1 MRDDDNRRNKYYF
14 QEISPF
20 GLRDTQRLEVANCA
34 KLKPSIF
41 RSGGWG
47 ILAATQLR
55 EISSPRLANAQVDSF
70 KDDNSVAFHQTR
82 ARTHIRVE
90 TPRLT
95 KRLPQNLT
103 PGTLCGRSILVT
115 LLPHDAATDPKLQK
129 RN

>member
-1 MRDDDNRRNKYYF
+1 MRDDDNRRNKYSM
-14 QEISPF
+14 EKPAHL
-20 GLRDTQRLEVANCA
+20 LRDTHRLEVADCA

-41 RSGGWG
+41 RSSGLG
-47 ILAATQLR
+47 IIAATQLR
-55 EISSPRLANAQVDSF
+55 EIPSPRLANAQVDSF
-70 KDDNSVAFHQTR
+70 KDDNSVDSTELGPVR
-82 ARTHIRVE
+82 MSVLKLRDWI
-90 TPRLT
+90 

>member
-1 MRDDDNRRNKYYF
+1 MRDDDNRRNNYY
-14 QEISPF
+14 EIKKSGTWF
-20 GLRDTQRLEVANCA
+20 CDTQRLEVANCA

-41 RSGGWG
+41 RSSGLG
-47 ILAATQLR
+47 IIAATQLR
-55 EISSPRLANAQVDSF
+55 EIPSPRLANAQVDSF
-70 KDDNSVAFHQTR
+70 KDDNSVDSTELGPVR
-82 ARTHIRVE
+82 MSVLKLRDWI
-90 TPRLT
+90 

>member
-1 MRDDDNRRNKYYF
+1 M
-14 QEISPF
+14 
-20 GLRDTQRLEVANCA
+20 
-34 KLKPSIF
+34 
-41 RSGGWG
+41 G

-90 TPRLT
+90 VPKLT
-95 KRLPQNLT
+95 KRLPQNLMT
-103 PGTLCGRSILVT
+103 NPFEPLPKRLSLGTLCGRSILVT

>member
-1 MRDDDNRRNKYYF
+1 DTNLSMENRPTSSTVATAWMRP
-14 QEISPF
+14 IA
-20 GLRDTQRLEVANCA
+20 L

-41 RSGGWG
+41 RRSGLG
-47 ILAATQLR
+47 IIAATHLR
-55 EISSPRLANAQVDSF
+55 EIPSPRLANAQVDSF
-70 KDDNSVAFHQTR
+70 KDDNSVDSTELGPVR
-82 ARTHIRVE
+82 MSVLKLRDWI
-90 TPRLT
+90 

>member
-1 MRDDDNRRNKYYF
+1 MRDDDNRRNTYSMEK
-14 QEISPF
+14 PAHL
-20 GLRDTQRLEVANCA
+20 LRDTQRLEVANCA
-34 KLKPSIF
+34 KLKASIF
-41 RSGGWG
+41 RSSGLG

-55 EISSPRLANAQVDSF
+55 EIPSPCLANAQVDSF
-70 KDDNSVAFHQTR
+70 KDDNSVDSTELGSVR
-82 ARTHIRVE
+82 MSVLNLRDW
-90 TPRLT
+90 T